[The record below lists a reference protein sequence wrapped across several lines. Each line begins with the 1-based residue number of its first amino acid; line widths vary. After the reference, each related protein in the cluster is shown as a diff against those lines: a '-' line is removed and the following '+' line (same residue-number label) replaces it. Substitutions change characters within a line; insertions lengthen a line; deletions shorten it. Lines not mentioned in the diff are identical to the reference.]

1 MLSCAGKSR
10 SEVSVCHW
18 PLDRKSGIFKT
29 FSVDKICLEL
39 LTMGAAVN
47 TDVSNNEKYTNDIKL
62 DKSKTKNSFKN
73 KIQRIFDIVK
83 KKFRLHKKKSTKN
96 SIKKCESS
104 NASQTK
110 IFPEVC
116 EISSWSESL
125 SNILS
130 SPFGRQLFM
139 SYLKTEYCEENLE
152 FWIECKE
159 YLNIPVEFRQSAA
172 KYIYHTYI
180 ATGADKQ

>member
-1 MLSCAGKSR
+1 
-10 SEVSVCHW
+10 
-18 PLDRKSGIFKT
+18 
-29 FSVDKICLEL
+29 
-39 LTMGAAVN
+39 MGAAVN

-130 SPFGRQLFM
+130 SPCAFSVIIKSGFTIDSNDLLKVSAVLFEMGINQLILC
-139 SYLKTEYCEENLE
+139 S
-152 FWIECKE
+152 
-159 YLNIPVEFRQSAA
+159 
-172 KYIYHTYI
+172 TY
-180 ATGADKQ
+180 KMLFV